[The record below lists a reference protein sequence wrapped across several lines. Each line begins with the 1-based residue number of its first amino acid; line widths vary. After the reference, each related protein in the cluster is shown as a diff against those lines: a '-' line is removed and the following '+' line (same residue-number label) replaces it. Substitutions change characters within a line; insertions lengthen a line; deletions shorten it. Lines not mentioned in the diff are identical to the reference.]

1 MSRRNGS
8 NVRIGPLAR
17 LWLHVADLNG
27 RLRVGVVGNV
37 GEDLLRVRTERGR
50 KGVSRIKIEMPHGDI
65 GRRRAGRAARNALLD
80 RDALAG
86 NAELLLDHGHV
97 LGEVVVHVELAACTV
112 GIEHA
117 HLDHGHLPESMFRS
131 GTLSALRYLAYL
143 TRARTISDPQ
153 QSGRCCSLARLSVP
167 LL

>member
-1 MSRRNGS
+1 
-8 NVRIGPLAR
+8 
-17 LWLHVADLNG
+17 
-27 RLRVGVVGNV
+27 
-37 GEDLLRVRTERGR
+37 
-50 KGVSRIKIEMPHGDI
+50 MPHGDI

-86 NAELLLDHGHV
+86 RAKLLLDHGHV

-131 GTLSALRYLAYL
+131 GTLSALGYLVYL
-143 TRARTISDPQ
+143 TQARTISDPQ
-153 QSGRCCSLARLSVP
+153 SRGRCCSLARLSVP
-167 LL
+167 LLYEWTPVILTGGLSWSARCLSRTAAARSTGGVGRERLVTRSKTKSN